1 VGGEN
6 VAGSRGRGGDLTDPT
21 GTIRPA
27 VEAAL
32 EAARAGLRADP
43 VVLPP
48 SSLRPYLGFAKL
60 SPAALSAIARVVDQD
75 DDFRARVAASVDED
89 AVGRGAWLWLTRPP
103 GWADDLAAI
112 EAEDRER
119 RASRAAEQRE
129 ARDERSA
136 ARRLAATQAALTRA
150 ETVAEERRLE
160 LDRLQRELDEAR
172 RARTA
177 IDARVADLETT
188 VAELDEARAAAV
200 RNLKDVEARL
210 VSRATELKAVKARL
224 RSLEAEAPGPE
235 TSVAE
240 AAPTGAERI
249 VPGGAGPEGVGPAA
263 PGPDLGVMA
272 RELRRAA
279 QGASSLADGLAS
291 LAAALADG
299 GLEPGPA
306 ASAPAPT
313 RPPVTDAAVRGVRRT
328 PVALPGGVLD
338 DSVAAAKHLLR
349 TPNAVLVVDGYNVT
363 MTGWPELA
371 AAEQRRRL
379 VALLADLAART
390 STRVELVFDGAEVDG
405 GGIAVPAPA
414 RQCLRVRFSPPG
426 VEADDVVLDLV
437 AQLPASRPVIV
448 VSSDNRVREGARR
461 GGANLLYSRQLLDT
475 LGVGT
480 T

>member
-1 VGGEN
+1 
-6 VAGSRGRGGDLTDPT
+6 
-21 GTIRPA
+21 
-27 VEAAL
+27 
-32 EAARAGLRADP
+32 
-43 VVLPP
+43 
-48 SSLRPYLGFAKL
+48 LRPYLGFAKL
-60 SPAALSAIARVVDQD
+60 SRAALSAIARVVDQD
-75 DDFRARVAASVDED
+75 DDFRARVAASSDEG
-89 AVGRGAWLWLTRPP
+89 AVGRGGWLWLARPP

-112 EAEDRER
+112 EAEDREQ

-160 LDRLQRELDEAR
+160 LDRLQRELDGVR
-172 RARTA
+172 GARTA
-177 IDARVADLETT
+177 TDARVAELETT
-188 VAELDEARAAAV
+188 VAQLDEARAAAV
-200 RNLKDVEARL
+200 RNLKDAEARL
-210 VSRATELKAVKARL
+210 VNRATELKAVKARL
-224 RSLEAEAPGPE
+224 RSVEAEAAPLAGA
-235 TSVAE
+235 SDAE
-240 AAPTGAERI
+240 AAPTGA
-249 VPGGAGPEGVGPAA
+249 GGIADPEQAAPEGVVSPA
-263 PGPDLGVMA
+263 PGPDLGVVA

-279 QGASSLADGLAS
+279 RGASSLADGLAG
-291 LAAALADG
+291 LAAALTDDG
-299 GLEPGPA
+299 GEPVPTTP
-306 ASAPAPT
+306 APAPT
-313 RPPVTDAAVRGVRRT
+313 GTPAPEAAAGGERRNPV
-328 PVALPGGVLD
+328 PLPGGLLD
-338 DSVAAAKHLLR
+338 DSVAAAEHLLR

-363 MTGWPELA
+363 MTGWPELG

-405 GGIAVPAPA
+405 GTIALPAPA
-414 RQCLRVRFSPPG
+414 RQWVRVRFSPPD
-426 VEADDVVLDLV
+426 VEADEVVLDLV

>member
-1 VGGEN
+1 
-6 VAGSRGRGGDLTDPT
+6 
-21 GTIRPA
+21 
-27 VEAAL
+27 
-32 EAARAGLRADP
+32 
-43 VVLPP
+43 
-48 SSLRPYLGFAKL
+48 LRPYLGFAKL

-75 DDFRARVAASVDED
+75 DEFRARVAASSDEG
-89 AVGRGAWLWLTRPP
+89 AVGRGGWLWLTRTP
-103 GWADDLAAI
+103 GWAADLAAI
-112 EAEDRER
+112 EDEDRAR

-160 LDRLQRELDEAR
+160 LDRVQRELEEVR

-177 IDARVADLETT
+177 TDARVAELETM

-200 RNLKDVEARL
+200 RNLKDAEARL
-210 VSRATELKAVKARL
+210 VTRATELKAVKARL
-224 RSLEAEAPGPE
+224 RSLEAEAPRPGAAA
-235 TSVAE
+235 AE
-240 AAPTGAERI
+240 AAPTGAGGIAEPEQSE
-249 VPGGAGPEGVGPAA
+249 PGGVVSTA
-263 PGPDLGVMA
+263 PGPDLGVVA

-279 QGASSLADGLAS
+279 RGASSLADGLAG
-291 LAAALADG
+291 LAAALTDDRG
-299 GLEPGPA
+299 EPGPTTPP
-306 ASAPAPT
+306 PAPT
-313 RPPVTDAAVRGVRRT
+313 GAPVTEGAAGGERRT
-328 PVALPGGVLD
+328 PVPLPGGLLD
-338 DSVAAAKHLLR
+338 DSVAAAEHLLR
-349 TPNAVLVVDGYNVT
+349 TPDAVLVVDGYNVT
-363 MTGWPELA
+363 MTGWPELG

-405 GGIAVPAPA
+405 GAIAVPAPA
-414 RQCLRVRFSPPG
+414 RQWVRVRFSPPD
-426 VEADDVVLDLV
+426 VEADEVVLDLV
-437 AQLPASRPVIV
+437 AHLPAGRPVIV